1 MASPQR
7 ENGYTGIA
15 NEILEKLAA
24 IQLNGT
30 QFRII
35 MVVFRY
41 TYGFQRKEHELSET
55 FLAKATGI
63 HKQQIKREL
72 RTLIDKNIVTVE
84 REATFDKPR
93 IISFN
98 KNYAAWSDKLISSE
112 VSKTIPGS
120 ENDTPT
126 GSGLDTSPGSG
137 LDTQERKLKENSKE
151 NIYIVFSH
159 WNQKKIITHKTLTD
173 KMASHI
179 NARLKEG
186 YSVPEIIQAIDNF
199 DSVLKGD
206 QFYWSYKWS
215 LIDFLLRG
223 FDKFKEESEPLKNFL
238 KQKPGGVQSGYD
250 RSSGVLGTDAPRES
264 KVKAEN
270 SFTRQGL

>member
-15 NEILEKLAA
+15 NEILDKLAA

-55 FLAKATGI
+55 FISKATGI

-72 RTLIDKNIVTVE
+72 KTLIDKNIIKIE
-84 REATFDKPR
+84 REATFEKPR
-93 IISFN
+93 LISFN
-98 KNYAAWSDKLISSE
+98 KNYEDWLDKLISLE
-112 VSKTIPGS
+112 VAKTIPGS
-120 ENDTPT
+120 EMDTTT
-126 GSGLDTSPGSG
+126 GSELDTSPGSE

-173 KMASHI
+173 KISSHI

-186 YSVPEIIQAIDNF
+186 YEVRELLTAIDNYAE
-199 DSVLKGD
+199 VLKND
-206 QFYWSYKWS
+206 KYYWSYKWG
-215 LIDFLLRG
+215 LNDFLLRG
-223 FDKFKEESEPLKNFL
+223 LDKFKDESEPLINFL
-238 KQKPGGVQSGYD
+238 KQKPNGGVQNGYG
-250 RSSGVLGTDAPRES
+250 RSNGVLGEKAPRER
-264 KVKAEN
+264 KIQPVNFLNQK
-270 SFTRQGL
+270 L